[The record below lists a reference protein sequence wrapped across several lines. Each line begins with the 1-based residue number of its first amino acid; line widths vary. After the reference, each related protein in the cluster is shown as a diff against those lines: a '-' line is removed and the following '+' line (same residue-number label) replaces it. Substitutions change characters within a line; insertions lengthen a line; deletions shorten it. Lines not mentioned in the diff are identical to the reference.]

1 MKEIRERKDGTLV
14 LVEEVEVPFAN
25 NYTPKPATVDLHAT
39 LKTLAV
45 RIEEYRRCATEAI
58 SAGAYHSFADHI
70 AYEGGEFYDSHYAA
84 MKTLKAKLEHSI
96 KEGHAWDEYVL
107 SHNFTILELKE
118 LLRVHI
124 MRSKGWGQTCEVL
137 LDIIDDAITKDAL
150 DAIFASRPQ
159 Q

>member
-14 LVEEVEVPFAN
+14 LVEEVEIPFIN
-25 NYTPKPATVDLHAT
+25 NYTPKPVTINLHAT

-45 RIEEYRRCATEAI
+45 RITEYRRCATKAI

-70 AYEGGEFYDSHYAA
+70 VYEGGEFYSSHYTA

-107 SHNFTILELKE
+107 SHDFTILELKE
-118 LLRVHI
+118 LLKVHT
-124 MRSKGWGQTCEVL
+124 MRKGWDQTCEVL
-137 LDIIDDAITKDAL
+137 LDIIDVAITKDAL
-150 DAIFASRPQ
+150 DIIFANRPQ